1 MTIDAPRCA
10 SAWIALI
17 GRPDAAARL
26 GLPAIYGEDAALCE
40 ERRARMRS
48 AIMRYREVYGDDPVR
63 VFRAPGRINLRG
75 MHVDTH
81 GGWLNLMTHQ
91 REVLVV
97 SGASPDGAVSVAN
110 TNPAY
115 SPLRVSLAEL
125 PQPEPGA
132 PWGDFIGSGPV
143 CARHAAAPGHWR
155 NYIEGAW
162 LRARFAFP
170 GSGGLRLVVDS
181 TLPEGAALSS
191 SAALCI
197 ALLQSW
203 AGWYGAP
210 FKAAELI
217 LAAQDAEWY
226 TGSRCGTCDQAAIV
240 LGQPNAIIHAALDP
254 RRFSIAGARAIP
266 FPDALRVLVINS
278 HTARNISGA
287 DKIAYTTNRF
297 AYSMA
302 LSIFRQAA
310 GALGPEAARG
320 WTSLAAISAESLG
333 GNANLYRV
341 LRDVPERIAL
351 GDLRATYDLP
361 HLDAEYARYFGDLPE
376 ALKPREIGL
385 RGPLI
390 FGIAESARARSF
402 ARAMEAG
409 AWARAG
415 ALMTVGHEG
424 DRRVD
429 RDGRPVLHDLSDA
442 RLDQLAASDV
452 PIEEYP
458 GAYGA
463 SSPALDAL
471 VDAALEHGALGASL
485 TGAGIAGV
493 VLALCRAED
502 AAQIA
507 EGMRQFMG
515 GAAYAR
521 TALLPDRLSPAQLA
535 GTVVENRACAGA
547 GEVKVRHVRRRR
559 KG

>member
-1 MTIDAPRCA
+1 MTIDTPLRA
-10 SAWIALI
+10 SARIALI

-26 GLPAIYGEDAALCE
+26 GLPAIYGGDAALCE

-115 SPLRVSLAEL
+115 GPLRVSLAEL

-132 PWGDFIGSGPV
+132 PWGDFIGSGLV

-162 LRARFAFP
+162 RRARFAFP
-170 GSGGLRLVVDS
+170 GAGGLRLVVDS

-210 FKAAELI
+210 LQPADLI

-254 RRFSIAGARAIP
+254 RRFSIADARAIP
-266 FPDALRVLVINS
+266 FPDALRILVINS
-278 HTARNISGA
+278 HTVRNISGA

-302 LSIFRQAA
+302 LSIFQQAA
-310 GALGPEAARG
+310 GASGLGEGAGG
-320 WTSLAAISAESLG
+320 WNTLAAIGAESLG
-333 GNANLYRV
+333 GNANLYGV

-351 GDLRATYDLP
+351 GDLRAAYDLP
-361 HLDAEYARYFGDLPE
+361 HLDAEYARYFGDLPD

-385 RGPLI
+385 RGPLL

-402 ARAMEAG
+402 ALAMEAG

-415 ALMTVGHEG
+415 ALMSIGHDG

-429 RDGRPVLHDLSDA
+429 RDGRPVLHELTDA

-452 PIEEYP
+452 PIEECP

-502 AAQIA
+502 AARIA
-507 EGMRQFMG
+507 EGVRQFMG
-515 GAAYAR
+515 GAAYTRA
-521 TALLPDRLSPAQLA
+521 ASLPDRLSPAQLA
-535 GTVVENRACAGA
+535 GAVVENRACAGA
-547 GEVKVRHVRRRR
+547 GEVK
-559 KG
+559 GEW